1 MQGNNDRHRHKE
13 SRRAWTNGQLLFYK
27 CTLYLFLV
35 FSLELRSGGAGEQ
48 KEKPTNNK
56 KSQLWLHV
64 IHVKKKK
71 KVEKAGG
78 HFAECACFC
87 CDNQEKNCTRKADRE
102 GYFLRVVNFGGS
114 VMPRTKSPSGEWNQM
129 WRKKPGG
136 RREAREGRGCW
147 LSVSIVIFKM
157 FLFMI

>member
-35 FSLELRSGGAGEQ
+35 FSLELRSSGAGEQ
-48 KEKPTNNK
+48 QEKKK

-64 IHVKKKK
+64 IHVKKKKKKK

-87 CDNQEKNCTRKADRE
+87 CYNRLQWENCIRKADRQ
-102 GYFLRVVNFGGS
+102 GYFLRTVNLVARLCHEPKVRAVSGTRCGG
-114 VMPRTKSPSGEWNQM
+114 KNQGGGE
-129 WRKKPGG
+129 GG
-136 RREAREGRGCW
+136 RGGRGCW
-147 LSVSIVIFKM
+147 LSVSIVIF
-157 FLFMI
+157 